1 MIIIK
6 LKAIK
11 PIKLLIWIG
20 IINLLI
26 VFSLVAYAFL
36 HVEKPDAGRDA
47 FYANSQSNIPDNQN
61 IAIALAGLN
70 APAGADMIKH
80 GRFVVDTLHKTQSDV
95 DAKKIIAAV
104 GQLDFVGMSDELEC
118 WIPSTEQYADKK
130 CASAERV
137 KLLIAKN
144 KELLTRYKSMYNM
157 PNWRGVS
164 GNGKYVIDI
173 NRLIS
178 AEIMLDLA
186 NGDADNAYIKWRDN
200 HAFISRVLKQD
211 GTMIE
216 RAIFLVDDGINLISL
231 ENILFK
237 SPEISITHFEEL
249 NRLLKTN
256 KLERYNLKG
265 MLRADYTFITDEMS
279 KLRQN
284 LDDAKSLNM
293 DYIKNRFYRF
303 HFEFL
308 SRAQLPPSTL
318 DSSISEM
325 GDKYELS
332 TNIFNFDWLN
342 PLQSILANMLISG
355 QTRGFHLVKSM
366 HSKDALIK
374 LLNLSINIRQQ
385 KIPEAEMQTF
395 LNNAGSEYNSP
406 FTNKPMQW
414 DATKKVI
421 YFIEP
426 SSEARKVA
434 VRL

>member
-1 MIIIK
+1 M
-6 LKAIK
+6 
-11 PIKLLIWIG
+11 
-20 IINLLI
+20 
-26 VFSLVAYAFL
+26 
-36 HVEKPDAGRDA
+36 HVEKPDAGRDE

-80 GRFVVDTLHKTQSDV
+80 GRFVADTLHKTQSDV

-104 GQLDFVGMSDELEC
+104 GQLGFVGMFDELEC
-118 WIPSTEQYADKK
+118 WIPSTEQYVDEK

-186 NGDADNAYIKWRDN
+186 NGDAHSAYTKWRDN
-200 HAFISRVLKQD
+200 HVFISRVLKQD

-216 RAIFLVDDGINLISL
+216 RAIFLVVDGINLISL

-249 NRLLKTN
+249 NRLLHAN
-256 KLERYNLKG
+256 KLERYNLKS
-265 MLRADYTFITDEMS
+265 MLRADYMFITDEMS
-279 KLRQN
+279 KSRQS
-284 LDDAKSLNM
+284 LKDVRTLNM
-293 DYIKNRFYRF
+293 DYFKNRFYRY
-303 HFEFL
+303 HLDFL
-308 SRAQLPPSTL
+308 SRAQMPPSTF
-318 DSSISEM
+318 DNSSIEM
-325 GDKYELS
+325 ANKYKFGA
-332 TNIFNFDWLN
+332 NIFKYDWLN
-342 PLQSILANMLISG
+342 PLQSALTNILISG
-355 QTRGFHLVKSM
+355 QLNGFLLVKSM
-366 HSKDALIK
+366 HSKVALIK

-406 FTNKPMQW
+406 FNNKPMQL
-414 DATKKVI
+414 DVTKNVI

-426 SSEARKVA
+426 FSEARKVA

>member
-1 MIIIK
+1 M
-6 LKAIK
+6 
-11 PIKLLIWIG
+11 
-20 IINLLI
+20 
-26 VFSLVAYAFL
+26 
-36 HVEKPDAGRDA
+36 HVEKPDAGRDE

-80 GRFVVDTLHKTQSDV
+80 GRFVADTLHKTQSDV

-104 GQLDFVGMSDELEC
+104 GQLGFVGMFDELEC
-118 WIPSTEQYADKK
+118 WIPSTEQYVDEK

-186 NGDADNAYIKWRDN
+186 NGDAHSAYTKWRDN
-200 HAFISRVLKQD
+200 HVFISRVLKQD

-216 RAIFLVDDGINLISL
+216 RAIFLVVDGINLISL

-249 NRLLKTN
+249 NRLLHAN
-256 KLERYNLKG
+256 KLERYNLKS
-265 MLRADYTFITDEMS
+265 MLRADYMFITDEMS
-279 KLRQN
+279 KSRQS
-284 LDDAKSLNM
+284 LKDVRTLNM
-293 DYIKNRFYRF
+293 DYLKNRFYRY
-303 HFEFL
+303 HLDFL
-308 SRAQLPPSTL
+308 SRAQMPPSTF
-318 DSSISEM
+318 DNSSIEM
-325 GDKYELS
+325 ANKYKFGA
-332 TNIFNFDWLN
+332 NIFKYDWLN
-342 PLQSILANMLISG
+342 PLQSALTNILISG
-355 QTRGFHLVKSM
+355 QLNGFLLVKSM
-366 HSKDALIK
+366 HSKVALIK

-406 FTNKPMQW
+406 FNNKPMQW
-414 DATKKVI
+414 DVTKNVI

-426 SSEARKVA
+426 FSEARKVA